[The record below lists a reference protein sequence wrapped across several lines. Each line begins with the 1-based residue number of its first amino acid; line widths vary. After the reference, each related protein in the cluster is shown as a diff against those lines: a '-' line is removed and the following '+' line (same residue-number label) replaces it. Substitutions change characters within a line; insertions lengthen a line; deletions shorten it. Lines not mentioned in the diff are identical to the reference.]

1 MKGKSGKNTK
11 LCIFLGDFV
20 PCVYLAIELGHES
33 TVTDLLA
40 FGATLYGHAH
50 FDKNN
55 LLYKH
60 MQFAI
65 AEGQLES
72 VRSLCL
78 YGAIKEL
85 CKITLYPNL
94 STTIHCNFTLLCV
107 IFRYALT
114 SYKIYTD

>member
-1 MKGKSGKNTK
+1 VY
-11 LCIFLGDFV
+11 FLGDFV

-114 SYKIYTD
+114 FYRICL